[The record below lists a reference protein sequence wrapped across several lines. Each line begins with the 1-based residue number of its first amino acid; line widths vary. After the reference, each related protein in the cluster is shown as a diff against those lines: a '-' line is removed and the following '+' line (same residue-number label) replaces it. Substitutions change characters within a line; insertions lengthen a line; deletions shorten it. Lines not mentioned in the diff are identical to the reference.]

1 MLLAA
6 SAESQTAPRDTTIDG
21 QHYTLHPIETLIA
34 QLGRNAATP
43 ITYRHTAFQGRL
55 FATLDTVYA
64 PLDLE
69 DIHFLDE
76 VALNGVVFVAP
87 VHIRQAVFANGLS
100 LQRSRFSADVDFS
113 AGQFPKHA
121 TFKEAE
127 FRGGVNFSASRYT
140 AVASFVAADFAGREN
155 RFDRT
160 AFDHA
165 AYFDEAHFSGRADFQ
180 DATFADLASFK
191 ETVWQQGASFAGAR
205 FGGRALFWD
214 ARFAA
219 ETTFATAR
227 ADGEI
232 AFNRST
238 FTGPVAFAGFIF
250 AQPALFNRVTCADEA
265 TFAGAYFRK
274 TADFTDGTFRSDLRL
289 DAIFNQALD
298 LRRASIQL
306 LDLQRPASSDSTF
319 AAPARLYLQQTHY
332 RHILVRWHQLAG
344 HLAAADT
351 LALDDLEPVYATLRR
366 QLHAQGLKRD
376 ADACFVEWME
386 RRRQH
391 ASWTDSEFYALSLLQ
406 TTTRYG
412 TDPTHFAGSA
422 ICIVLLFGL
431 AYRLGRDAI
440 EMPHG
445 DTSPSLAACL
455 LFSLQTFIRCDASPL
470 RLTGPIRLL
479 ADLQA
484 LTGWIYL
491 GLLLAI
497 LLAQFS

>member
-1 MLLAA
+1 MKRLIYICFCHSTLGRSNKPIPVFILMALLCLLLTA

-113 AGQFPKHA
+113 AGLFHKHA

-127 FRGGVNFSASRYT
+127 FRAGVNFSASRYT

-180 DATFADLASFK
+180 DATFADLASFR
-191 ETVWQQGASFAGAR
+191 ETVWQQGTSFAGAR

-219 ETTFATAR
+219 ATTFATAR
-227 ADGEI
+227 ADGETI
-232 AFNRST
+232 AINGPLRQVYSLRS
-238 FTGPVAFAGFIF
+238 
-250 AQPALFNRVTCADEA
+250 
-265 TFAGAYFRK
+265 GAP
-274 TADFTDGTFRSDLRL
+274 RSISENLYRTMLL
-289 DAIFNQALD
+289 DAEEAFRGMSWGQGYSANLTSEGLRVRYEVAKTRPGCQTCDTALVIED
-298 LRRASIQL
+298 EE
-306 LDLQRPASSDSTF
+306 
-319 AAPARLYLQQTHY
+319 Y
-332 RHILVRWHQLAG
+332 
-344 HLAAADT
+344 
-351 LALDDLEPVYATLRR
+351 
-366 QLHAQGLKRD
+366 D
-376 ADACFVEWME
+376 ANKWKEE
-386 RRRQH
+386 
-391 ASWTDSEFYALSLLQ
+391 L
-406 TTTRYG
+406 
-412 TDPTHFAGSA
+412 
-422 ICIVLLFGL
+422 
-431 AYRLGRDAI
+431 
-440 EMPHG
+440 
-445 DTSPSLAACL
+445 
-455 LFSLQTFIRCDASPL
+455 
-470 RLTGPIRLL
+470 
-479 ADLQA
+479 
-484 LTGWIYL
+484 
-491 GLLLAI
+491 
-497 LLAQFS
+497 